1 MPPRSRRF
9 FIVGVFV
16 TVSFILLAG
25 VIIWIG
31 ASKYFQEG
39 KMYVT
44 FFQESVQ
51 GLNKDSEVKYL
62 GVKVG
67 LVEDISIAPDN
78 KTVAVYM
85 IINLKD
91 DLSDRVVAQLTMTG
105 ITGLVFVNLEP
116 RKPGEPDKSPKIEFA
131 TEYPVIPSKPS
142 DISQIIS
149 GIQMAVEQIKKADIE
164 GTVKEFKNAAAA
176 VKDVARSKELQ
187 SLLAKADAS
196 AGYLR
201 DSLKK
206 INLSIEKG
214 KLDEAL
220 VAAREA
226 FEQVGSLVEG
236 LGTEVGESK
245 IPQTIKKV
253 RKTVEDAQDLMQNLK
268 RTSVTLERLVERL
281 YYRPSDVIFGKAP
294 KPRFNEKRERTK
306 RW

>member
-1 MPPRSRRF
+1 
-9 FIVGVFV
+9 
-16 TVSFILLAG
+16 
-25 VIIWIG
+25 
-31 ASKYFQEG
+31 
-39 KMYVT
+39 
-44 FFQESVQ
+44 
-51 GLNKDSEVKYL
+51 
-62 GVKVG
+62 
-67 LVEDISIAPDN
+67 
-78 KTVAVYM
+78 
-85 IINLKD
+85 
-91 DLSDRVVAQLTMTG
+91 
-105 ITGLVFVNLEP
+105 
-116 RKPGEPDKSPKIEFA
+116 
-131 TEYPVIPSKPS
+131 
-142 DISQIIS
+142 
-149 GIQMAVEQIKKADIE
+149 MAVEQIKKADIE

-176 VKDVARSKELQ
+176 VKDVARSKKLQ

-206 INLSIEKG
+206 INRSIEKG

-253 RKTVEDAQDLMQNLK
+253 RKTVEDAQDLMENLK
-268 RTSVTLERLVERL
+268 RTSATLERLVERL